1 MVYTIIIMHPN
12 PLTDEPLYDLYV
24 TSLWQVGS
32 KQSVADQEAR
42 LEFLELQLAQLI
54 QGSKVSGF

>member
-1 MVYTIIIMHPN
+1 MVYTIIIMHLN
-12 PLTDEPLYDLYV
+12 PFTDKPLYDLYV

>member
-1 MVYTIIIMHPN
+1 MHLN
-12 PLTDEPLYDLYV
+12 PLTDKPLYDLYV

-32 KQSVADQEAR
+32 KQSVVDQEAR

>member
-1 MVYTIIIMHPN
+1 MVYTIIIMHLN
-12 PLTDEPLYDLYV
+12 PLTDKLLYDLYV

>member
-1 MVYTIIIMHPN
+1 MVYTIIIMHLN
-12 PLTDEPLYDLYV
+12 PLMDKPLYDLYV